1 MTNLREWDSLEKW
14 EVLSFEQYSK
24 IVRTKGGYVRRV
36 VPQGVGTERMREA
49 LKKDK
54 WVNT

>member
-1 MTNLREWDSLEKW
+1 MEKW

-24 IVRTKGGYVRRV
+24 IVRTKEGYVRRV

-49 LKKDK
+49 LQKDK
-54 WVNT
+54 WVNI